1 MTMIEREVDNDEAL
15 VLLAQRGEKYAFGML
30 VARYQERLMRYGR
43 RFLGNA
49 EDVED
54 VVQDVFLRAYQNLQS
69 FDASQRFSPWIYRIA
84 HNTFVNALR
93 KKTREPLYV
102 FDLDT
107 VIPHALVDDSQVE
120 EQRRKEIREMLERF
134 LSQVSSKYREI
145 LVLYYFEEL
154 PYADIAEVLKIPV
167 GTVGVRLRRAREAL
181 QKIYQTSEQNI

>member
-1 MTMIEREVDNDEAL
+1 MIEREVNGDETL

-30 VARYQERLMRYGR
+30 VARYQERLLRYGR
-43 RFLGNA
+43 RFLGSA

-69 FDASQRFSPWIYRIA
+69 FDAGQRFSPWIYRIA

-93 KKTREPLYV
+93 KKTHEPMYV

-107 VIPHALVDDSQVE
+107 VIPHALVDESQDE
-120 EQRRKEIREMLERF
+120 ERRRKEIREILERF
-134 LSQVSSKYREI
+134 LEQISPRYREI

-181 QKIYQTSEQNI
+181 QKIYQTSEQTI